1 VGYTNREEGDVTRL
15 LTFGFSLFFGASAGW
30 GQPTDTKLT
39 QKQADSRTVIGVS
52 NEYLAAGAEA
62 IRARQYDDGIRL
74 TQMGLERSASPR
86 DKAAG
91 LSNLC
96 AAHAARGEPDL
107 AITRCTESI
116 AINDTNWRAYSNRS
130 YAYYLKGQYAQADS
144 DLAVAIGI
152 NPAARQV
159 ATIRGMI
166 NERTLRPSITMEEH
180 R

>member
-1 VGYTNREEGDVTRL
+1 MRL
-15 LTFGFSLFFGASAGW
+15 LIFGFLLCLAAGSSW
-30 GQPTDTKLT
+30 GQPSQPKLT
-39 QKQADSRTVIGVS
+39 QKQADSRTVVGVV
-52 NEYLAAGAEA
+52 NEYLSAGADA

-74 TQMGLERSASPR
+74 TEMGLQRSASPR

-96 AAHAARGEPDL
+96 AAHAAKGEPDR

-116 AINDTNWRAYSNRS
+116 AINDANWRAYSNRS
-130 YAYYLKGQYAQADS
+130 YAYYLKGLYAEADS

-159 ATIRGMI
+159 AQIRGMI

-180 R
+180 Q